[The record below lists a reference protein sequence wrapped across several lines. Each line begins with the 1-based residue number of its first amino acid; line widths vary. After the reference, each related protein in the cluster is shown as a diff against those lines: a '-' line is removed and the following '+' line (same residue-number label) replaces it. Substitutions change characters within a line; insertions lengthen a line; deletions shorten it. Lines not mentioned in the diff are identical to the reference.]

1 MTELRTPDLHAPL
14 DARSRAIGD
23 LSVSNRSSTRRSAR
37 RGAKRKLPTKQ
48 LLGLAGIA
56 GFLLVWELVPR
67 VGIVEARFLPP
78 ASEVIAVL
86 VRDFGLPAFWVAVG
100 ETMLAWVFGLV
111 MAVLLAVVLGFVIG
125 SSNFLRKFT
134 NSTVEFLRPIPSV
147 ALIPLA
153 VLLFGVK
160 IESSLML
167 IAYASF
173 WQVFIQVL
181 YGVADVDNVAMQT
194 AKSYGLGRYAR
205 VRHVV
210 FPTAL
215 PYLMTG
221 VRLAAAVALILAI
234 TAELVIGSPGLGK
247 EIALAQSGGAISGMY
262 ALVLATGLIGVLI
275 NLVMRFIERKTLS
288 WHESIRSEVIA

>member
-1 MTELRTPDLHAPL
+1 MSAPAVTT
-14 DARSRAIGD
+14 DGQGAAASRP
-23 LSVSNRSSTRRSAR
+23 RRR
-37 RGAKRKLPTKQ
+37 PAKRRPTKQ
-48 LLGLAGIA
+48 LLGLAGILA
-56 GFLLVWELVPR
+56 FLLVWELVPR

-78 ASEVIAVL
+78 ASEVIGML
-86 VRDFGLPAFWVAVG
+86 INDFGLTAFWLAVG
-100 ETMLAWVFGLV
+100 ETMLAWFLGLL
-111 MAVLLAVVLGFVIG
+111 MAVVLAVVLGFIIG
-125 SSNFLRKFT
+125 SSNFLRKVT

-167 IAYASF
+167 IVYASF

-194 AKSYGLGRYAR
+194 AKSYGLGRLAR
-205 VRHVV
+205 VRYVV

-234 TAELVIGSPGLGK
+234 TAQLVIGSPGLGR

-275 NLVMRFIERKTLS
+275 NLLMRFIERKTLS
-288 WHESIRSEVIA
+288 WHSSIRSEVIV

>member
-1 MTELRTPDLHAPL
+1 MSAPTVTASGSA
-14 DARSRAIGD
+14 ARAG
-23 LSVSNRSSTRRSAR
+23 TAR
-37 RGAKRKLPTKQ
+37 KSGRKWPARQ
-48 LLGLAGIA
+48 LLGLAGIC
-56 GFLLVWELVPR
+56 GFLLVWELIPR
-67 VGIVEARFLPP
+67 AGIIDARFLPP
-78 ASEVIAVL
+78 ASEVIAAL
-86 VRDFGLPAFWVAVG
+86 VRDFGLAAFWASVG
-100 ETMLAWVFGLV
+100 ETMLAWLLGLAA
-111 MAVLLAVVLGFVIG
+111 AVVLAVVLGFIVG
-125 SSNFLRKFT
+125 SSQVLRSAT

-167 IAYASF
+167 IIYASF

-194 AKSYGLGRYAR
+194 ARSYGLGTAAR

-221 VRLAAAVALILAI
+221 VRLAASVALILAI
-234 TAELVIGSPGLGK
+234 TAELVIGSPGLGR
-247 EIALAQSGGAISGMY
+247 EIALAQSGGAIAGMY

-275 NLVMRFIERKTLS
+275 NLLMRFIERKTLS
-288 WHESIRSEVIA
+288 WHSSVRSEVIV

>member
-1 MTELRTPDLHAPL
+1 MNGNIETPALGV
-14 DARSRAIGD
+14 RSREQGSKAM
-23 LSVSNRSSTRRSAR
+23 SRRVPR
-37 RGAKRKLPTKQ
+37 RKWPVQ
-48 LLGLAGIA
+48 QILGPVGIL
-56 GFLLVWELVPR
+56 GFLLTWELIPR
-67 VGIVEARFLPP
+67 AGIIEGRFLPP
-78 ASEVIAVL
+78 ASEVIGAL
-86 VRDFGLPAFWVAVG
+86 LRYSGLTAFWVSVG
-100 ETMLAWVFGLV
+100 ETLMAWFLGLL
-111 MAVLLAVVLGFVIG
+111 MAVIAAVVLGFLIG
-125 SSNFLRKFT
+125 SSAFLRKAT

-167 IAYASF
+167 IVYASF

-181 YGVADVDNVAMQT
+181 YGVADIDMVANNT
-194 AKSYGLGRYAR
+194 ARSYGLGPIARIRY
-205 VRHVV
+205 VV

-234 TAELVIGSPGLGK
+234 TAELIIGSPGLGR

-275 NLVMRFIERKTLS
+275 NMLMRFIEKKTLS
-288 WHESIRSEVIA
+288 WHSSVRSEVIV

>member
-1 MTELRTPDLHAPL
+1 MTQEAVTTNSAAPILRGRKQPA
-14 DARSRAIGD
+14 
-23 LSVSNRSSTRRSAR
+23 
-37 RGAKRKLPTKQ
+37 RKLPVKQ
-48 LLGLAGIA
+48 LLGVAGII
-56 GFLLVWELVPR
+56 GFLLLWELVPR
-67 VGIVEARFLPP
+67 VGIVEPRFLPS
-78 ASEVIAVL
+78 ASEVIAAL
-86 VRDFGLPAFWVAVG
+86 ITDFRLAAFWVAVG
-100 ETMLAWVFGLV
+100 ETMMAWAIGLV
-111 MAVLLAVVLGFVIG
+111 MAIVLAVVLGFIIG
-125 SSNFLRKFT
+125 SSMFLRKFT

-160 IESSLML
+160 IESTLML
-167 IAYASF
+167 VVYASF

-194 AKSYGLGRYAR
+194 AKSYGLGAMAR

-221 VRLAAAVALILAI
+221 IRLAASVALILAI
-234 TAELVIGSPGLGK
+234 TAELVIGSPGLGR
-247 EIALAQSGGAISGMY
+247 EIALAQSGGAIPGMY
-262 ALVLATGLIGVLI
+262 ALVLATGLIGVAI

-288 WHESIRSEVIA
+288 WHSSIRSEVIV

>member
-1 MTELRTPDLHAPL
+1 MSAPAVTT
-14 DARSRAIGD
+14 DSQGAAASRSR
-23 LSVSNRSSTRRSAR
+23 RRPAR
-37 RGAKRKLPTKQ
+37 KRPTKQ
-48 LLGLAGIA
+48 LLGLAGILA
-56 GFLLVWELVPR
+56 FLLVWELVPR

-78 ASEVIAVL
+78 ASEVIAML
-86 VRDFGLPAFWVAVG
+86 FNDFGLTAFWLAVG
-100 ETMLAWVFGLV
+100 ETMLAWLLGLL
-111 MAVLLAVVLGFVIG
+111 MAVVLAVVLGFIIG
-125 SSNFLRKFT
+125 SSNFLRKVT

-167 IAYASF
+167 IVYASF

-194 AKSYGLGRYAR
+194 AKSYGLGRFAR
-205 VRHVV
+205 VRYVV

-234 TAELVIGSPGLGK
+234 TAELVIGSPGLGR

-275 NLVMRFIERKTLS
+275 NLLMRFIERKTLS

>member
-1 MTELRTPDLHAPL
+1 MTAPAV
-14 DARSRAIGD
+14 DK
-23 LSVSNRSSTRRSAR
+23 SSAAPAAR
-37 RGAKRKLPTKQ
+37 RRPARKLPTKQ
-48 LLGLAGIA
+48 LLGLAGILA
-56 GFLLVWELVPR
+56 FLLIWELVPR

-78 ASEVIAVL
+78 ASEVIAAL
-86 VRDFGLPAFWVAVG
+86 GRDFGLTAFWIAVG
-100 ETMLAWVFGLV
+100 ETMLAWLIGLV
-111 MAVLLAVVLGFVIG
+111 SAIVLATVLGFIIG
-125 SSNFLRKFT
+125 SSSFLRKFT

-160 IESSLML
+160 IESTLML
-167 IAYASF
+167 VIYASF

-181 YGVADVDNVAMQT
+181 YGVADVDNVAMNT
-194 AKSYGLGRYAR
+194 AKSYGLNRLAR
-205 VRHVV
+205 IRHVV

-234 TAELVIGSPGLGK
+234 TAELVIGSPGLGR

-275 NLVMRFIERKTLS
+275 NLVMRWIERKTLS
-288 WHESIRSEVIA
+288 WHSSIRSEVIV

>member
-1 MTELRTPDLHAPL
+1 MQAW
-14 DARSRAIGD
+14 AIG
-23 LSVSNRSSTRRSAR
+23 LAVSV
-37 RGAKRKLPTKQ
+37 
-48 LLGLAGIA
+48 
-56 GFLLVWELVPR
+56 V
-67 VGIVEARFLPP
+67 
-78 ASEVIAVL
+78 
-86 VRDFGLPAFWVAVG
+86 
-100 ETMLAWVFGLV
+100 
-111 MAVLLAVVLGFVIG
+111 LAVVLGFVVG
-125 SSNFLRKFT
+125 SSGFLRRVT

-167 IAYASF
+167 IIYASF
-173 WQVFIQVL
+173 WQIFIQVL

-194 AKSYGLGRYAR
+194 AKSYGLNSLAR

-221 VRLAAAVALILAI
+221 IRLAAAVALILAV
-234 TAELVIGSPGLGK
+234 TAGLVIGSPGLGR

-262 ALVLATGLIGVLI
+262 ALVLATGLIGVVI
-275 NLVMRFIERKTLS
+275 NLAMRQVERRTLS
-288 WHESIRSEVIA
+288 WHSSVRSEAIA